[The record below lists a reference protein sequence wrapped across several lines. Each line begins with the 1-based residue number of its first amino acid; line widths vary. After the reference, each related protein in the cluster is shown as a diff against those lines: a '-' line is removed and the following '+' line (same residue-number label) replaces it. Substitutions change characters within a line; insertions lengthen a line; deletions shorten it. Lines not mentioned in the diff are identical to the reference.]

1 MAYSSTEDEA
11 LLMHALG
18 PGAQLA
24 KIDIREA
31 YRMVPLC
38 PSERPF
44 LAVAR
49 RGEVYVDCQLPFGL
63 ASVPVMFSAEAL
75 EWILR
80 QRGVRGVLHYLDD
93 FLFLGAPNT
102 SECARALTITIATC
116 AELGVPLAQE
126 KIEGPS
132 MSLTFLGIRLYST
145 PLLLSLL
152 QGKVGSLRVML
163 HRIVDS
169 RSVHDAFALESQVGH
184 LVHATKVCPLG
195 KAFLSG
201 LFQVLRGMQV
211 PCAVAVLFVHFGIKD
226 RPIPAG
232 LPSTVR
238 CHRLRPLPRCSPT
251 GLLLSEGRCR
261 RAFIHSAKWAPIAS
275 VRIRAEGARG
285 LDRHRPDRY
294 QFQ

>member
-1 MAYSSTEDEA
+1 
-11 LLMHALG
+11 
-18 PGAQLA
+18 
-24 KIDIREA
+24 
-31 YRMVPLC
+31 
-38 PSERPF
+38 
-44 LAVAR
+44 
-49 RGEVYVDCQLPFGL
+49 
-63 ASVPVMFSAEAL
+63 
-75 EWILR
+75 
-80 QRGVRGVLHYLDD
+80 
-93 FLFLGAPNT
+93 
-102 SECARALTITIATC
+102 
-116 AELGVPLAQE
+116 
-126 KIEGPS
+126 
-132 MSLTFLGIRLYST
+132 MSLTFLGIRLCST

-152 QGKVGSLRVML
+152 QGKVDSLRVML

-238 CHRLRPLPRCSPT
+238 CHRLRPLPRCGPT
-251 GLLLSEGRCR
+251 GLPLSEGRCR